1 MNDTPQKTVSRR
13 GFIGRAGAVGAAAA
27 IAPTALAACGD
38 GGSGADAEVVGDAD
52 YVQGSSEL
60 QVELGEEVDGIN
72 YPSEYKGPKARALE
86 PFGDGETEFTML
98 GRTIPDLDYSTN
110 YYAQHLEET
119 TGVKVAYEPVP
130 LGEDGVTKV
139 NAMLSGGDLPHAL
152 MTGMGLFLRLPRSP
166 STANRA
172 CSSPWTSSSTRTL
185 PTSEGGVIASKQ
197 HSRSAGV

>member
-152 MTGMGLFLRLPRSP
+152 MTGMGLFSVSQVSVYGQQGMFLPLDKLIDEYAPHIR
-166 STANRA
+166 
-172 CSSPWTSSSTRTL
+172 
-185 PTSEGGVIASKQ
+185 
-197 HSRSAGV
+197 